1 MLYPASKRRV
11 PINVLRTAKSVR
23 SGKVMADRLSPQG
36 RSALMSRI
44 GAKNTK
50 PEMAV
55 RRMLHA
61 LGYRYVLHDKRLP
74 GTPDLVFPARRKA
87 VFVHGCFWHG
97 HSCGRG
103 FRPSSN
109 AEFWSAKIDGNRARD
124 RRNVRALRTQG
135 WRALTVWECGLH
147 PKAMDA
153 LRRRLVTFLES

>member
-1 MLYPASKRRV
+1 
-11 PINVLRTAKSVR
+11 
-23 SGKVMADRLSPQG
+23 MADKLSPEG

-44 GAKNTK
+44 RSKDTQ
-50 PEMAV
+50 PELVV

-74 GTPDLVFPARRKA
+74 GKPDLAFPARRKV

-109 AEFWSAKIDGNRARD
+109 ADFWATKIDCNKARD
-124 RRNVRALRTQG
+124 RRNVRAIRAQG
-135 WRALTVWECGLH
+135 WRVLTVWECTAQ
-147 PKAMDA
+147 PRKIEA
-153 LRRRLVTFLES
+153 LRRRLVSFLES